1 MSYMLWSWHRRHDTA
16 FPPFLCRPNALPE
29 RRGAHEQDDY
39 LILLGT
45 LGKGGR
51 SRTEIATHIL
61 VRELQ
66 TLEKEGYHE
75 RRLPKPKVG

>member
-1 MSYMLWSWHRRHDTA
+1 MPAPEKLSEHRDLTLKI
-16 FPPFLCRPNALPE
+16 PI
-29 RRGAHEQDDY
+29 EQDDY
-39 LILLGT
+39 LILLAA

-66 TLEKEGYHE
+66 ALEKDRYHE
-75 RRLPKPKVG
+75 RRLPKPPPKASG

>member
-1 MSYMLWSWHRRHDTA
+1 LA
-16 FPPFLCRPNALPE
+16 A
-29 RRGAHEQDDY
+29 
-39 LILLGT
+39 

-66 TLEKEGYHE
+66 ALERDRYHE
-75 RRLPKPKVG
+75 RRLPKPPQR

>member
-1 MSYMLWSWHRRHDTA
+1 MPQPEKLSEAREITLK
-16 FPPFLCRPNALPE
+16 LPI
-29 RRGAHEQDDY
+29 EQDDY
-39 LILLGT
+39 LILLAS

-66 TLEKEGYHE
+66 AWEKDRYHE
-75 RRLPKPKVG
+75 RRLPKPKTESGGAANSR

>member
-1 MSYMLWSWHRRHDTA
+1 MA
-16 FPPFLCRPNALPE
+16 QPE
-29 RRGAHEQDDY
+29 KLSAARDLTLKIPMEQDDY
-39 LILLGT
+39 LILLAS

-66 TLEKEGYHE
+66 ALEKEKYHE
-75 RRLPKPKVG
+75 RRVPKPKTESGGTANSR

>member
-1 MSYMLWSWHRRHDTA
+1 MA
-16 FPPFLCRPNALPE
+16 RPENLSEAKELVLQIPIE
-29 RRGAHEQDDY
+29 QHEY
-39 LILLGT
+39 LILLAA

-66 TLEKEGYHE
+66 ALEKDKYHE
-75 RRLPKPKVG
+75 RRLPKPPER

>member
-1 MSYMLWSWHRRHDTA
+1 MPAPEKLSENRDL
-16 FPPFLCRPNALPE
+16 ALKLPI
-29 RRGAHEQDDY
+29 EQDDY
-39 LILLGT
+39 LILLAT

-66 TLEKEGYHE
+66 ALEKDGYHE
-75 RRLPKPKVG
+75 RRLPKPPPKASG

>member
-1 MSYMLWSWHRRHDTA
+1 MA
-16 FPPFLCRPNALPE
+16 RPENLSEAKELVLQIPI
-29 RRGAHEQDDY
+29 EQHDY
-39 LILLGT
+39 LVLLAT

-66 TLEKEGYHE
+66 ALERDKYHE
-75 RRLPKPKVG
+75 RRLPKPPSALKIPGAP

>member
-1 MSYMLWSWHRRHDTA
+1 MAQPEKLSESRELTIK
-16 FPPFLCRPNALPE
+16 LPI
-29 RRGAHEQDDY
+29 EQDDY

-66 TLEKEGYHE
+66 ALEKEGYHE
-75 RRLPKPKVG
+75 RRLPKPKSD